1 MTEMGQKIVAVL
13 LAAGLVF
20 WIWYYGGR
28 QSPQET
34 APPEPP
40 RAEAPAPSPVPAPRG
55 RDKPATPALPAEPA
69 KRLAVPLQRPLQA
82 QDQGQT
88 KLCRDLLGVEAC
100 ADADWKFAVE
110 TIGPL
115 SLTETEGIFHAAIPL
130 RFQAQAGVSTEQL
143 GGMKI
148 KERTLEGTLTAWAD
162 LRVDPMDGCSVTPL
176 ASGFEWIEEPQLE
189 MIGGLQVK
197 VGQLVGK
204 PFEKLLRDRIE
215 NLVRSAP
222 CETVRN
228 EIARFRQQ
236 AAE

>member
-1 MTEMGQKIVAVL
+1 MGQKIVAVL

-20 WIWYYGGR
+20 WIWYYGWR
-28 QSPQET
+28 QPALQET

-40 RAEAPAPSPVPAPRG
+40 VAEAPAPPPLPAPRKQ
-55 RDKPATPALPAEPA
+55 DKPATPIPPVKPAT
-69 KRLAVPLQRPLQA
+69 RLAVPLQQPLQA

-88 KLCRDLLGVEAC
+88 KLCKDLLGVEAC

-115 SLTETEGIFHAAIPL
+115 SLSESEGIFHASIPVRL
-130 RFQAQAGVSTEQL
+130 QAQAGVSTEQL

-148 KERTLEGTLTAWAD
+148 QERTLEGTLTAWAD
-162 LRVDPMDGCSVTPL
+162 LQVDPTDGCSITPL
-176 ASGFEWIEEPQLE
+176 ASGFEWLEEPQFE
-189 MIGGLQVK
+189 MIGGLRVK
-197 VGQLVGK
+197 VGQLVAK
-204 PFEKLLRDRIE
+204 PFEKLLRDRLE
-215 NLVRSAP
+215 SLARSAP
-222 CETVRN
+222 CESVRK